1 MLGIFIL
8 PHGFQSKSAVEY
20 VCIKEKLII
29 TEISFAASCCLCYE
43 SVSCVCIVSAFQH
56 WEARSKLIWRLQR
69 LSKER
74 VRTCV
79 QRKNDTCGK
88 IVDVWV
94 TTKSFLALISKW
106 EPLCNMH
113 DCCHLCHATGTL
125 AVSPR
130 DLHSSVSCSTDWP
143 RWLPDHSPPHPWCP
157 LPISFAAS
165 IETFYQT
172 GIFMYDVHLEV
183 IYLFLMLCNNA
194 LVVYFG

>member
-20 VCIKEKLII
+20 LCIKEELII

-106 EPLCNMH
+106 EPLCMI
-113 DCCHLCHATGTL
+113 
-125 AVSPR
+125 V
-130 DLHSSVSCSTDWP
+130 
-143 RWLPDHSPPHPWCP
+143 
-157 LPISFAAS
+157 
-165 IETFYQT
+165 
-172 GIFMYDVHLEV
+172 
-183 IYLFLMLCNNA
+183 
-194 LVVYFG
+194 VVYAMLQERWRSAHGISTLLSPALQIGLVDCQTTVPLTRDVLCPSHLQPP